1 MGLWYN
7 LPSLRRLFQKNRGGR
22 MTFTWFLFWIMFTMF
37 VIPVLMAL
45 LDEVV
50 A

>member
-1 MGLWYN
+1 M
-7 LPSLRRLFQKNRGGR
+7 SAV
-22 MTFTWFLFWIMFTMF
+22 WFLFWIMFTMF